1 MTHRVIR
8 SILKESNTFRVQ
20 SASSRVDK
28 NILVTNNTI
37 GFSKVVYQMVKFLFQ
52 FKLIVLEFAEKIYM
66 VAILHVCYLD
76 SFHFQYTQ
84 IKHHGQTYNKCYIV
98 LFYFYK
104 KKKYRNLTQKSM
116 AILRNIDFFLLY
128 SKPICRQTAYLLQ
141 FSPVHIF
148 LLAVA

>member
-28 NILVTNNTI
+28 NILLTNNTI

-52 FKLIVLEFAEKIYM
+52 FKLSQNLLRKFIW
-66 VAILHVCYLD
+66 
-76 SFHFQYTQ
+76 S
-84 IKHHGQTYNKCYIV
+84 
-98 LFYFYK
+98 LFYMYVIQMHFISSTRRSNITDKHTINFTQSCFISTK

>member
-20 SASSRVDK
+20 SASSRVDE

-76 SFHFQYTQ
+76 AFHFQYT
-84 IKHHGQTYNKCYIV
+84 
-98 LFYFYK
+98 
-104 KKKYRNLTQKSM
+104 
-116 AILRNIDFFLLY
+116 
-128 SKPICRQTAYLLQ
+128 
-141 FSPVHIF
+141 
-148 LLAVA
+148 

>member
-52 FKLIVLEFAEKIYM
+52 FKLSQNLLRKFIWSLFYMYVIYM
-66 VAILHVCYLD
+66 
-76 SFHFQYTQ
+76 HFISSTRRSNITDKHTINVTQ
-84 IKHHGQTYNKCYIV
+84 PCFIST
-98 LFYFYK
+98 

>member
-52 FKLIVLEFAEKIYM
+52 FKLSQNLLRKFIW
-66 VAILHVCYLD
+66 
-76 SFHFQYTQ
+76 S
-84 IKHHGQTYNKCYIV
+84 
-98 LFYFYK
+98 LFYMYVIQMYFMSSTPRSNITDK
-104 KKKYRNLTQKSM
+104 HTINVTQSCFISTKKKYRNLTQKSM